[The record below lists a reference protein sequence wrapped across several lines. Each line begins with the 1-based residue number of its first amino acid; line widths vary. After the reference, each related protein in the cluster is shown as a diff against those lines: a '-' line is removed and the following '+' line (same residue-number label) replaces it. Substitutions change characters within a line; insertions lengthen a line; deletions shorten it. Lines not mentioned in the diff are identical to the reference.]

1 MLELQQRFDSYISLF
16 KGRIRVFQYQALSK
30 RSKLQCK
37 NAALKGK
44 RVCRFH
50 GGKSTGLITIDGKQR
65 CAEVKTLHGLETREK
80 RRVRANKFKEMKILV
95 FLLKQ
100 ISLISFFQ

>member
-1 MLELQQRFDSYISLF
+1 MSELKKEFDSYISLI
-16 KGRIRVFQYQALSK
+16 KGRIRAFQCQALSK

-50 GGKSTGLITIDGKQR
+50 GGKSTGAITIHGKQR
-65 CAEVKTLHGLETREK
+65 CAKAKTVHGWETREK
-80 RRVRANKFKEMKILV
+80 REIRARKLKEMKRLV
-95 FLLKQ
+95 SLLK
-100 ISLISFFQ
+100 

>member
-1 MLELQQRFDSYISLF
+1 MSELKKVFYSYILLF
-16 KGRIRVFQYQALSK
+16 KGRIRTFQCQALSK

-50 GGKSTGLITIDGKQR
+50 GGKSTGPITIHGKQR
-65 CAEVKTLHGLETREK
+65 CAEAKTVHGLETREK
-80 RRVRANKFKEMKILV
+80 REIRAKKLKEMKML
-95 FLLKQ
+95 F
-100 ISLISFFQ
+100 SLSKLS

>member
-1 MLELQQRFDSYISLF
+1 MQQANTF
-16 KGRIRVFQYQALSK
+16 KNYVWLIGGRISAFQCQALSK

-50 GGKSTGLITIDGKQR
+50 GGKSKGPITIDGRQR
-65 CAEVKTLHGLETREK
+65 CTEAKTIHGRETRDKREIRAEK
-80 RRVRANKFKEMKILV
+80 FREMKRLV
-95 FLLKQ
+95 SLLK
-100 ISLISFFQ
+100 

>member
-1 MLELQQRFDSYISLF
+1 MQQANTFKNYIWLMG
-16 KGRIRVFQYQALSK
+16 GRIRAFQCQALSK

-50 GGKSTGLITIDGKQR
+50 GGKSTGAITIHGKQR
-65 CAEVKTLHGLETREK
+65 CAKAKTVHGWETSEK
-80 RRVRANKFKEMKILV
+80 RRIRAEKFKEMDVLV
-95 FLLKQ
+95 SLLKQ
-100 ISLISFFQ
+100 YY

>member
-1 MLELQQRFDSYISLF
+1 MA
-16 KGRIRVFQYQALSK
+16 KGGCIRAFQCQALSK

-50 GGKSTGLITIDGKQR
+50 GGKSKGPITKDGKQR
-65 CAEVKTLHGLETREK
+65 CAEAKTIHGWETREK
-80 RRVRANKFKEMKILV
+80 RKIRARKLKEMDVLV
-95 FLLKQ
+95 SLLKQ
-100 ISLISFFQ
+100 YY

>member
-1 MLELQQRFDSYISLF
+1 MAG
-16 KGRIRVFQYQALSK
+16 GRIHAFQCQALSK

-50 GGKSTGLITIDGKQR
+50 GGKSTGPITIDGKIR
-65 CAEVKTLHGLETREK
+65 CAKAKTSHGWETREK
-80 RRVRANKFKEMKILV
+80 RKLRAQKFKEMRAL
-95 FLLKQ
+95 FLLTTK
-100 ISLISFFQ
+100 F